1 MPMTLCDP
9 SDRHHLFWN
18 VIPLVVWKKVE
29 SIHGLFHR
37 GRVGVEWLKFWLR
50 EKVEGGWNLETSDLT
65 ICKIQVVS
73 EAASFSEMAA
83 FGKLRLFLSVSS
95 PWPLAWTTFAPKYP
109 SCCASSP
116 GILVMGSVSPLFD
129 HSKI

>member
-50 EKVEGGWNLETSDLT
+50 EKVEGGWNWKPV
-65 ICKIQVVS
+65 I
-73 EAASFSEMAA
+73 
-83 FGKLRLFLSVSS
+83 
-95 PWPLAWTTFAPKYP
+95 
-109 SCCASSP
+109 
-116 GILVMGSVSPLFD
+116 
-129 HSKI
+129 